1 MRMVRGTA
9 ALMAI
14 MLATVLHTAPLAQ
27 RGEQRGGGGGG
38 QRGAGGGRGA
48 GAPAG
53 APGAAAP
60 MRLMSNSFIDGGL
73 IPLKYTQAGEQASPQ
88 LAWAN
93 APMGTQSFVLHMHDM
108 EGARNKT
115 TEDQLHWLVWN
126 IPADTRGLP
135 EGVPMGDL
143 KDGSHQTSATGN
155 GVYRGPGAPANGPY
169 HHYVFELFAL
179 GYEDR
184 CSRQSGGSIRHAGES
199 AGGDSGTR
207 PRQGGVSRV
216 LPASVVTNRSE
227 RSNRSDRSSRS
238 DYGEGDW
245 R

>member
-1 MRMVRGTA
+1 MRIGRVTA
-9 ALMAI
+9 AVVIAL
-14 MLATVLHTAPLAQ
+14 LAAGIQVAPQAQ
-27 RGEQRGGGGGG
+27 GGGG

-53 APGAAAP
+53 AQGAAP

-73 IPLKYTQAGEQASPQ
+73 IPVKYTQAGEQASPQ

-115 TEDQLHWLVWN
+115 SEDQLHWLVWN
-126 IPADTRGLP
+126 IPAETRALP

-169 HHYVFELFAL
+169 HHYVFEIFAL
-179 GYEDR
+179 DTK
-184 CSRQSGGSIRHAGES
+184 IDVPANPT
-199 AGGDSGTR
+199 DPFDTR
-207 PRQGGVSRV
+207 AKVLAAIQGHV
-216 LPASVVTNRSE
+216 LGKAVYLGFFRRPS
-227 RSNRSDRSSRS
+227 
-238 DYGEGDW
+238 
-245 R
+245 

>member
-1 MRMVRGTA
+1 MRMVRLTA
-9 ALMAI
+9 AVVIALMAGFH
-14 MLATVLHTAPLAQ
+14 AAPQAQ
-27 RGEQRGGGGGG
+27 GGGG

-53 APGAAAP
+53 AQGGAAP
-60 MRLMSNSFIDGGL
+60 MRLTSNSFIDGGL

-115 TEDQLHWLVWN
+115 SDDQLHWLVWN
-126 IPADTRGLP
+126 IPAETRALP

-169 HHYVFELFAL
+169 HHYVFEIFAL
-179 GYEDR
+179 DTKVD
-184 CSRQSGGSIRHAGES
+184 IPANPT
-199 AGGDSGTR
+199 DPFDTR
-207 PRQGGVSRV
+207 AKVLAAIQGHV
-216 LPASVVTNRSE
+216 LGKAVYLGFFRRPQ
-227 RSNRSDRSSRS
+227 
-238 DYGEGDW
+238 
-245 R
+245 

>member
-1 MRMVRGTA
+1 MRMVRLTA
-9 ALMAI
+9 AVAVAGI
-14 MLATVLHTAPLAQ
+14 VAVLYAAPQAQ
-27 RGEQRGGGGGG
+27 GGAGQRGG
-38 QRGAGGGRGA
+38 GGGRGA

-53 APGAAAP
+53 AQGPAAAP

-115 TEDQLHWLVWN
+115 SDDQLHWLVWN
-126 IPADTRGLP
+126 IPAETRALP

-169 HHYVFELFAL
+169 HHYVFEIFAL
-179 GYEDR
+179 DTKVDVP
-184 CSRQSGGSIRHAGES
+184 ANPT
-199 AGGDSGTR
+199 DPFDTR
-207 PRQGGVSRV
+207 AKVLAAIQGHILGKAVYLGFFRRPS
-216 LPASVVTNRSE
+216 
-227 RSNRSDRSSRS
+227 
-238 DYGEGDW
+238 
-245 R
+245 

>member
-1 MRMVRGTA
+1 MRMARLTA
-9 ALMAI
+9 AVAVAGMVAVLY
-14 MLATVLHTAPLAQ
+14 ATPHAQ
-27 RGEQRGGGGGG
+27 GGG
-38 QRGAGGGRGA
+38 QRGGGGGRGA

-53 APGAAAP
+53 APGGAQGGAAP

-93 APMGTQSFVLHMHDM
+93 APMGTQSYVLHMHDM

-126 IPADTRGLP
+126 IPAETRALP

-179 GYEDR
+179 DTKIDVPANPADPFDTR
-184 CSRQSGGSIRHAGES
+184 AKVLS
-199 AGGDSGTR
+199 AIQGHVLGKAVYLGFFRR
-207 PRQGGVSRV
+207 P
-216 LPASVVTNRSE
+216 A
-227 RSNRSDRSSRS
+227 
-238 DYGEGDW
+238 
-245 R
+245 

>member
-1 MRMVRGTA
+1 MRMVRLTA
-9 ALMAI
+9 AVAVTVMA
-14 MLATVLHTAPLAQ
+14 AALHAAPQAQ
-27 RGEQRGGGGGG
+27 GGSG

-53 APGAAAP
+53 AQGGAAP
-60 MRLMSNSFIDGGL
+60 MRLMSNAFIDGGL
-73 IPLKYTQAGEQASPQ
+73 IPPKYTQAGEQASPQ

-126 IPADTRGLP
+126 IPAETRALP

-169 HHYVFELFAL
+169 HHYVFEIFAL
-179 GYEDR
+179 DTKIDVPANPTDPFDTR
-184 CSRQSGGSIRHAGES
+184 AKVLS
-199 AGGDSGTR
+199 AIQGHVLGKAVYLGFFRR
-207 PRQGGVSRV
+207 P
-216 LPASVVTNRSE
+216 A
-227 RSNRSDRSSRS
+227 
-238 DYGEGDW
+238 
-245 R
+245 

>member
-1 MRMVRGTA
+1 MRMARVTA
-9 ALMAI
+9 AFAVAGMVAVFY
-14 MLATVLHTAPLAQ
+14 ATPQAQ
-27 RGEQRGGGGGG
+27 GGGQRGGGG
-38 QRGAGGGRGA
+38 GGGRGA
-48 GAPAG
+48 GAPAAAQG
-53 APGAAAP
+53 GAAP

-73 IPLKYTQAGEQASPQ
+73 IPPKYTQAGDQASPQ

-115 TEDQLHWLVWN
+115 SEDQLHWLVWN
-126 IPADTRGLP
+126 IPVETRALP

-179 GYEDR
+179 DTK
-184 CSRQSGGSIRHAGES
+184 IDIPANP
-199 AGGDSGTR
+199 ADPFDTR
-207 PRQGGVSRV
+207 AKVLAAIQGHV
-216 LPASVVTNRSE
+216 LGKAVYLGFFRRPS
-227 RSNRSDRSSRS
+227 
-238 DYGEGDW
+238 
-245 R
+245 

>member
-1 MRMVRGTA
+1 MRMARLTA
-9 ALMAI
+9 AVAVAGMVAVLY
-14 MLATVLHTAPLAQ
+14 ATPHAQ
-27 RGEQRGGGGGG
+27 GGG
-38 QRGAGGGRGA
+38 QRGGGRGA

-53 APGAAAP
+53 APGGAQGGAAP

-93 APMGTQSFVLHMHDM
+93 APMGTQSYVLHMHDM

-126 IPADTRGLP
+126 IPAETRALP

-169 HHYVFELFAL
+169 HHYVFEIFAL
-179 GYEDR
+179 DTK
-184 CSRQSGGSIRHAGES
+184 IDVPANP
-199 AGGDSGTR
+199 ADPFDTR
-207 PRQGGVSRV
+207 AKVLAAIQGHV
-216 LPASVVTNRSE
+216 LGKAVYLGFFRRPA
-227 RSNRSDRSSRS
+227 
-238 DYGEGDW
+238 
-245 R
+245 

>member
-1 MRMVRGTA
+1 MRMVRLTA
-9 ALMAI
+9 AVAVAGMVA
-14 MLATVLHTAPLAQ
+14 VLHAAPQAQ
-27 RGEQRGGGGGG
+27 GGG
-38 QRGAGGGRGA
+38 QRGGGGGRGA

-53 APGAAAP
+53 APQGGAAP

-93 APMGTQSFVLHMHDM
+93 APMGTQSYVLHMHDM

-115 TEDQLHWLVWN
+115 TDDQLHWLVWN
-126 IPADTRGLP
+126 IPAETRALP

-179 GYEDR
+179 DTK
-184 CSRQSGGSIRHAGES
+184 IDVPANP
-199 AGGDSGTR
+199 ADPFDTR
-207 PRQGGVSRV
+207 AKVLAAIQGHV
-216 LPASVVTNRSE
+216 LGKAVYLGFFRRPS
-227 RSNRSDRSSRS
+227 
-238 DYGEGDW
+238 
-245 R
+245 

>member
-1 MRMVRGTA
+1 MRMARLTA
-9 ALMAI
+9 AVAVAAMVA
-14 MLATVLHTAPLAQ
+14 VLYAAPQAEGG
-27 RGEQRGGGGGG
+27 RQRGG
-38 QRGAGGGRGA
+38 GGGRGA

-53 APGAAAP
+53 APGGAAP

-93 APMGTQSFVLHMHDM
+93 APMGTQSYVLHMHDM

-126 IPADTRGLP
+126 IPAETRALP

-179 GYEDR
+179 DTK
-184 CSRQSGGSIRHAGES
+184 IDVPANP
-199 AGGDSGTR
+199 ADPFDTR
-207 PRQGGVSRV
+207 TKVLAAIQGHV
-216 LPASVVTNRSE
+216 LGKAVYLGFFRRPS
-227 RSNRSDRSSRS
+227 
-238 DYGEGDW
+238 
-245 R
+245 

>member
-1 MRMVRGTA
+1 MRMARLTA
-9 ALMAI
+9 TVVTAL
-14 MLATVLHTAPLAQ
+14 LATGLYAAPQAQ
-27 RGEQRGGGGGG
+27 GGGG
-38 QRGAGGGRGA
+38 QRGGGGGRGA

-53 APGAAAP
+53 APGGGAAP
-60 MRLMSNSFIDGGL
+60 MRLMSNSFIDGGA

-93 APMGTQSFVLHMHDM
+93 APMGTQSYVLHMHDM

-126 IPADTRGLP
+126 IPAETRALP

-179 GYEDR
+179 DTK
-184 CSRQSGGSIRHAGES
+184 IDVPANP
-199 AGGDSGTR
+199 ADPFDTR
-207 PRQGGVSRV
+207 AKVLAAIQGHV
-216 LPASVVTNRSE
+216 LGKAVYLGFFRRPL
-227 RSNRSDRSSRS
+227 
-238 DYGEGDW
+238 
-245 R
+245 

>member
-1 MRMVRGTA
+1 MRMARLTA
-9 ALMAI
+9 AVAVAGMVAVLY
-14 MLATVLHTAPLAQ
+14 ATPHAQ
-27 RGEQRGGGGGG
+27 GGG
-38 QRGAGGGRGA
+38 QRGGGGGRGA

-53 APGAAAP
+53 APGGAQGGAAP

-93 APMGTQSFVLHMHDM
+93 APMGTQSYVLHMHDM

-126 IPADTRGLP
+126 IPAETRALP

-155 GVYRGPGAPANGPY
+155 GVYRGPGAPANGPPTK
-169 HHYVFELFAL
+169 
-179 GYEDR
+179 
-184 CSRQSGGSIRHAGES
+184 S
-199 AGGDSGTR
+199 
-207 PRQGGVSRV
+207 SRV
-216 LPASVVTNRSE
+216 EVISLVDLVSNNHVEGQKMALAPKIPRSTYP
-227 RSNRSDRSSRS
+227 S
-238 DYGEGDW
+238 
-245 R
+245 

>member
-1 MRMVRGTA
+1 MRMARLTA
-9 ALMAI
+9 AVAVAGIVAVLS
-14 MLATVLHTAPLAQ
+14 ATPQAQ
-27 RGEQRGGGGGG
+27 GGGG
-38 QRGAGGGRGA
+38 QRGAGGGGRGA
-48 GAPAG
+48 GAPAA
-53 APGAAAP
+53 APQGGAAP

-88 LAWAN
+88 LVWAN

-126 IPADTRGLP
+126 IPAETRALP

-169 HHYVFELFAL
+169 HHYVFEIFAL
-179 GYEDR
+179 DTK
-184 CSRQSGGSIRHAGES
+184 IDVPAN
-199 AGGDSGTR
+199 AADPFDTR
-207 PRQGGVSRV
+207 AKVLAAIQGHV
-216 LPASVVTNRSE
+216 LGKAVYLGFFRRPS
-227 RSNRSDRSSRS
+227 
-238 DYGEGDW
+238 
-245 R
+245 

>member
-1 MRMVRGTA
+1 MRMGRLTA
-9 ALMAI
+9 AVAVAAMVA
-14 MLATVLHTAPLAQ
+14 VLYVAPQAQ
-27 RGEQRGGGGGG
+27 GGG
-38 QRGAGGGRGA
+38 QRGGGGGRGA
-48 GAPAG
+48 GAPAAAQG
-53 APGAAAP
+53 GAAP

-73 IPLKYTQAGEQASPQ
+73 IPAKYTQAGEQASPQ

-93 APMGTQSFVLHMHDM
+93 APMGTQSYVLHMHDM

-126 IPADTRGLP
+126 IPVETRALP

-179 GYEDR
+179 DTK
-184 CSRQSGGSIRHAGES
+184 IDVPANP
-199 AGGDSGTR
+199 ADPFDTR
-207 PRQGGVSRV
+207 TKVLAAIQGHV
-216 LPASVVTNRSE
+216 LGKAVYLGFFRRPS
-227 RSNRSDRSSRS
+227 
-238 DYGEGDW
+238 
-245 R
+245 

>member
-1 MRMVRGTA
+1 MRMVRLTA
-9 ALMAI
+9 AVVAVMA
-14 MLATVLHTAPLAQ
+14 AALHAAPQAQ
-27 RGEQRGGGGGG
+27 GGGG

-53 APGAAAP
+53 AQGGAAP

-115 TEDQLHWLVWN
+115 TDDQLHWLVWN
-126 IPADTRGLP
+126 IPAETRALP

-169 HHYVFELFAL
+169 HHYVFEIFAL
-179 GYEDR
+179 DTKIDVPANPADPFDTR
-184 CSRQSGGSIRHAGES
+184 AKVLS
-199 AGGDSGTR
+199 AIQGHVLGKAVYLGFFRR
-207 PRQGGVSRV
+207 PS
-216 LPASVVTNRSE
+216 
-227 RSNRSDRSSRS
+227 
-238 DYGEGDW
+238 
-245 R
+245 

>member
-1 MRMVRGTA
+1 MRMARLTA
-9 ALMAI
+9 AVAVAAMVA
-14 MLATVLHTAPLAQ
+14 VLYAAPQAEGG
-27 RGEQRGGGGGG
+27 RQRGG
-38 QRGAGGGRGA
+38 GGGRGA

-53 APGAAAP
+53 APGGAAP

-93 APMGTQSFVLHMHDM
+93 APMGTQSYVLHMHDM

-126 IPADTRGLP
+126 IPAETRALP

-169 HHYVFELFAL
+169 HHYVF
-179 GYEDR
+179 
-184 CSRQSGGSIRHAGES
+184 
-199 AGGDSGTR
+199 
-207 PRQGGVSRV
+207 
-216 LPASVVTNRSE
+216 
-227 RSNRSDRSSRS
+227 
-238 DYGEGDW
+238 
-245 R
+245 

>member
-1 MRMVRGTA
+1 MRMARLTA
-9 ALMAI
+9 AVAVAGMVAVLY
-14 MLATVLHTAPLAQ
+14 ATPHAQ
-27 RGEQRGGGGGG
+27 GGG
-38 QRGAGGGRGA
+38 QRGGGGGRGA

-53 APGAAAP
+53 APGGAQGGAAP

-93 APMGTQSFVLHMHDM
+93 APMGTQSYVLHMHDM

-126 IPADTRGLP
+126 IPAETRALP

-179 GYEDR
+179 DTKIDVPANPADPFDTR
-184 CSRQSGGSIRHAGES
+184 AKVLS
-199 AGGDSGTR
+199 AIQGHVLGKAVNLGFFRR
-207 PRQGGVSRV
+207 P
-216 LPASVVTNRSE
+216 A
-227 RSNRSDRSSRS
+227 
-238 DYGEGDW
+238 
-245 R
+245 

>member
-1 MRMVRGTA
+1 MRMARLTA
-9 ALMAI
+9 AVAVAGMVAVLY
-14 MLATVLHTAPLAQ
+14 ATPHAQ
-27 RGEQRGGGGGG
+27 GGG
-38 QRGAGGGRGA
+38 QRGGGRGA

-53 APGAAAP
+53 APGGAQGGAAP

-93 APMGTQSFVLHMHDM
+93 APMGTQSYVLHMHDM

-126 IPADTRGLP
+126 IPAETRALP

-179 GYEDR
+179 DTKIDVPANPADPFDTR
-184 CSRQSGGSIRHAGES
+184 AKVLS
-199 AGGDSGTR
+199 AIQGHVLGKAVYLGFFRR
-207 PRQGGVSRV
+207 P
-216 LPASVVTNRSE
+216 A
-227 RSNRSDRSSRS
+227 
-238 DYGEGDW
+238 
-245 R
+245 

>member
-1 MRMVRGTA
+1 
-9 ALMAI
+9 
-14 MLATVLHTAPLAQ
+14 
-27 RGEQRGGGGGG
+27 
-38 QRGAGGGRGA
+38 
-48 GAPAG
+48 
-53 APGAAAP
+53 

-93 APMGTQSFVLHMHDM
+93 APMGTQSYVLHMHDM

-126 IPADTRGLP
+126 IPAETRALP

-179 GYEDR
+179 DTK
-184 CSRQSGGSIRHAGES
+184 IDVA
-199 AGGDSGTR
+199 ANPADPFDTR
-207 PRQGGVSRV
+207 AKVLAAIQGHV
-216 LPASVVTNRSE
+216 LGKAVYLGFFRRPA
-227 RSNRSDRSSRS
+227 
-238 DYGEGDW
+238 
-245 R
+245 

>member
-1 MRMVRGTA
+1 MRMVRLTA
-9 ALMAI
+9 AAAVAGMVA
-14 MLATVLHTAPLAQ
+14 VLYAAPQAQ
-27 RGEQRGGGGGG
+27 GGGG
-38 QRGAGGGRGA
+38 QRGGGGGGRGA

-53 APGAAAP
+53 APQAGAAP

-115 TEDQLHWLVWN
+115 TDDQLHWLVWN
-126 IPADTRGLP
+126 IPAETRALP

-179 GYEDR
+179 DTKIDVPANP
-184 CSRQSGGSIRHAGES
+184 S
-199 AGGDSGTR
+199 DPFDTR
-207 PRQGGVSRV
+207 TKVLAAIQGHV
-216 LPASVVTNRSE
+216 LGKAVYLGFFRRPS
-227 RSNRSDRSSRS
+227 
-238 DYGEGDW
+238 
-245 R
+245 

>member
-1 MRMVRGTA
+1 MRMVRLTA
-9 ALMAI
+9 AVAVTVMA
-14 MLATVLHTAPLAQ
+14 AALHAAPQAQ
-27 RGEQRGGGGGG
+27 GGSG

-48 GAPAG
+48 GAPAAAQAG
-53 APGAAAP
+53 AAP

-73 IPLKYTQAGEQASPQ
+73 IPAKYTQAGEQASPQ

-126 IPADTRGLP
+126 IPAETRALP

-169 HHYVFELFAL
+169 HHYVFEIFAL
-179 GYEDR
+179 DTKIDVPANPTDPFDTR
-184 CSRQSGGSIRHAGES
+184 AKVLS
-199 AGGDSGTR
+199 AIQGHVLGKAVYLGFFRR
-207 PRQGGVSRV
+207 P
-216 LPASVVTNRSE
+216 A
-227 RSNRSDRSSRS
+227 
-238 DYGEGDW
+238 
-245 R
+245 

>member
-1 MRMVRGTA
+1 MRMARLTA
-9 ALMAI
+9 TVVTAL
-14 MLATVLHTAPLAQ
+14 LATGLYAAPQAQ
-27 RGEQRGGGGGG
+27 GGGG
-38 QRGAGGGRGA
+38 QRGGGGGRGA

-53 APGAAAP
+53 APGGGAAP
-60 MRLMSNSFIDGGL
+60 MRLMSNSFIDGGA

-93 APMGTQSFVLHMHDM
+93 APMGTQSYVLHMHDM

-126 IPADTRGLP
+126 IPAETRALP

-179 GYEDR
+179 DTK
-184 CSRQSGGSIRHAGES
+184 IDVPANP
-199 AGGDSGTR
+199 ADPFDTR
-207 PRQGGVSRV
+207 AKVLAAIQGHV
-216 LPASVVTNRSE
+216 LGKAVYLGFFRRPS
-227 RSNRSDRSSRS
+227 
-238 DYGEGDW
+238 
-245 R
+245 

>member
-1 MRMVRGTA
+1 MRMVRLTA
-9 ALMAI
+9 AVAVAGI
-14 MLATVLHTAPLAQ
+14 VAVLYAAPLAQ
-27 RGEQRGGGGGG
+27 GGGG
-38 QRGAGGGRGA
+38 QRGGGGGRGA

-53 APGAAAP
+53 AQGPAAAP

-93 APMGTQSFVLHMHDM
+93 APMGTQSYVLHMHDM

-115 TEDQLHWLVWN
+115 TDDQLHWLVWN
-126 IPADTRGLP
+126 IPAETRALP
-135 EGVPMGDL
+135 EAVPMGDL

-179 GYEDR
+179 DTK
-184 CSRQSGGSIRHAGES
+184 IDVPANP
-199 AGGDSGTR
+199 ADPFDTR
-207 PRQGGVSRV
+207 AKVLAAVQGHV
-216 LPASVVTNRSE
+216 LGKAVYLGFFRRPS
-227 RSNRSDRSSRS
+227 
-238 DYGEGDW
+238 
-245 R
+245 

>member
-1 MRMVRGTA
+1 MRMVRLTA
-9 ALMAI
+9 AVAVAGI
-14 MLATVLHTAPLAQ
+14 VAVLYAAPQAQ
-27 RGEQRGGGGGG
+27 GGGG
-38 QRGAGGGRGA
+38 QRGGGGRGA

-53 APGAAAP
+53 AQGGAAP

-126 IPADTRGLP
+126 IPAETRALP

-179 GYEDR
+179 DMKIEVPANPADLF
-184 CSRQSGGSIRHAGES
+184 
-199 AGGDSGTR
+199 DTR
-207 PRQGGVSRV
+207 AKVLAAIQGHV
-216 LPASVVTNRSE
+216 LGKAVYLGFFRRPS
-227 RSNRSDRSSRS
+227 
-238 DYGEGDW
+238 
-245 R
+245 